1 MFDNWFCIYST
12 LRKDRMKLYQHSA
25 QCPVAMQIFLDANQQ
40 YWPFVPMT
48 IEESQQSEQQSIR
61 HSIEFSDQLDW
72 NVRSKEDCRRYV
84 KAVPKP
90 PTGYTFSNQQILLQ
104 THYFHQKRDRN
115 LPNQDID
122 LYDAT
127 IVAVRK

>member
-1 MFDNWFCIYST
+1 
-12 LRKDRMKLYQHSA
+12 MKLYQHSA
-25 QCPVAMQIFLDANQQ
+25 RCPVAMQIFLDANPQ
-40 YWPFVPMT
+40 YWSFTPMT

-72 NVRSKEDCRRYV
+72 NVCSKEDCRRYV
-84 KAVPKP
+84 EAVPKP
-90 PTGYTFSNQQILLQ
+90 PTGYIFSNQQILLQ
-104 THYFHQKRDRN
+104 AQYFHRKRDKN

>member
-1 MFDNWFCIYST
+1 
-12 LRKDRMKLYQHSA
+12 MKPYQHSA
-25 QCPVAMQIFLDANQQ
+25 RCSVAMQIFLDANPH

-61 HSIEFSDQLDW
+61 QLIEFSNQPDW

-84 KAVPKP
+84 EAVPKP

-104 THYFHQKRDRN
+104 THYFHRKRDKN

>member
-1 MFDNWFCIYST
+1 
-12 LRKDRMKLYQHSA
+12 
-25 QCPVAMQIFLDANQQ
+25 MQIFLDANPQ
-40 YWPFVPMT
+40 YWSFTPMT
-48 IEESQQSEQQSIR
+48 VEESQQPEQQSIR

-72 NVRSKEDCRRYV
+72 NVRSKEDCGRYV
-84 KAVPKP
+84 EAVPK
-90 PTGYTFSNQQILLQ
+90 PTGYTFSNRQILLQ
-104 THYFHQKRDRN
+104 PQYFHRKQDTN